1 MVENLKNEDMELNI
15 KSMESPQIK
24 HSSIRPV
31 RNIISRN
38 DSVKARFAKYL
49 EERHPCVMAKSIIMN
64 DNLTLRTYSRMS
76 SQMDQR
82 ILIEDL
88 RKYVAGFQP
97 ESRNFRSFV
106 AVFTQEEGMDEKTF
120 ESKLWKLLGSLS
132 EIDDCEWDPSVSSDP
147 QNEFFSFSLLGKA
160 FYIVGL
166 HPNSSRIA
174 RRSPQVSIVFNLHAQ
189 FEKLR
194 NMGVYQQV
202 RDRIRSNDKDIQGT
216 VNPMLDDFGG
226 SSEARQYSG
235 REVDSD
241 WKCPFHHK
249 NQD

>member
-1 MVENLKNEDMELNI
+1 MVGNLKSEGMELNT
-15 KSMESPQIK
+15 KTVESETIK
-24 HSSIRPV
+24 HYSIRQV
-31 RNIISRN
+31 RNSISRN
-38 DSVKARFAKYL
+38 DSVKARFAAHI
-49 EERHPCVMAKSIIMN
+49 EAQHPCVMSKSIIVN
-64 DNLTLRTYSRMS
+64 GNLRLHTYSRMS

-88 RKYVAGFQP
+88 RKYVVGFQP
-97 ESRNFRSFV
+97 ESRKFRSFV

-120 ESKLWKLLGSLS
+120 ESKLWKLLGSLT

-147 QNEFFSFSLLGKA
+147 EDEFFSFSLLGKT

-194 NMGVYQQV
+194 KMGVYQQIRNKI
-202 RDRIRSNDKDIQGT
+202 RDNDEEIQANM
-216 VNPMLDDFGG
+216 NPMLDDYGVI
-226 SSEARQYSG
+226 SEARQYSG
-235 REVDSD
+235 R
-241 WKCPFHHK
+241 
-249 NQD
+249 